1 MANFCTACGKSVQ
14 SEWNVCPYCSH
25 PVYRVPRDFEEN
37 ITEEK
42 PSYALHQSSYQK
54 APAYNEEPKKVKKIR
69 LTKKQKKG
77 LIIGSIVV
85 MSAILIPTISVFVFE
100 YLNPSKKVNFYVK
113 NGLTSKSYTVST
125 TRDTLT
131 YFNSLPHPTHSYW
144 DENTTASVIESY
156 CTPSDW
162 RVSQIAQAIRSKC
175 INQSN
180 PEEVINALLSFTQAI
195 GYKSDNIDMAKY
207 PLETIF
213 GQGDCEDLSILFG
226 SLVVSLG
233 FSAIIMVLDIF
244 DEDEEVW
251 LGHASVGVYITNIP
265 VAHSPNYYFNID
277 SNEYWICE
285 TTSQEWLIRDL
296 PTSNTS
302 YYLMEGYAHIAVI
315 SYFGS

>member
-14 SEWNVCPYCSH
+14 PEWNVCPYCSH

-37 ITEEK
+37 ITEER
-42 PSYALHQSSYQK
+42 PSYAFDQPSYQK
-54 APAYNEEPKKVKKIR
+54 RSAYDVKPKKIKKTR
-69 LTKKQKKG
+69 FTKKQKKG
-77 LIIGSIVV
+77 LIIGSILV

-100 YLNPSKKVNFYVK
+100 YLNPSKKVDFYVD

-131 YFNSLPHPTHSYW
+131 YFNSLSHPTHSYW
-144 DENTTASVIESY
+144 DENITASVIETY
-156 CTPSDW
+156 CTPLDA
-162 RVSQIAQAIRSKC
+162 RILKIAQAIRSKY
-175 INQSN
+175 IDQYDS
-180 PEEVINALLSFTQAI
+180 EEVINALLSFTQAI
-195 GYKSDNIDMAKY
+195 GYKSDNIDMAKF

-251 LGHASVGVYITNIP
+251 LGHASVGVYLTNTP
-265 VAHSPNYYFNID
+265 AAHSPNYYFNID

-285 TTSQEWLIRDL
+285 TTSQGWLIGNL

-302 YYLMEGYAHIAVI
+302 FYLMEGYAYI
-315 SYFGS
+315 S